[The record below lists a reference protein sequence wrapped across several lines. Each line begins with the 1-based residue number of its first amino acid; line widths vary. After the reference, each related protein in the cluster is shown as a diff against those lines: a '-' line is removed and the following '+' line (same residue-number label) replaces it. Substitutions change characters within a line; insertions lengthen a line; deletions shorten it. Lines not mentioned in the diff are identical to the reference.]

1 MYYTFELNHDTY
13 YGSEGEFFITIISPR
28 DALVSFFKHE
38 FPCFI
43 SYTKTTTFCSA
54 PKYQGVIS
62 AVLSGEL
69 YLGHIG
75 FNLVLTSKHY
85 H

>member
-13 YGSEGEFFITIISPR
+13 NGSEGEFFITIISPR
-28 DALVSFFKHE
+28 DALVSFFKYE
-38 FPCFI
+38 FPCF
-43 SYTKTTTFCSA
+43 
-54 PKYQGVIS
+54 KYQGVIS

-85 H
+85 HKVHLKYSGKLS